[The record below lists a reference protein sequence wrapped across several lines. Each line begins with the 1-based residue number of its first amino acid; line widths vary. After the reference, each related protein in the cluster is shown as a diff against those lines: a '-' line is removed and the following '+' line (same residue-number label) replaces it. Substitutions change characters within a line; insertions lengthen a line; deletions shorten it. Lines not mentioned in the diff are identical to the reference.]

1 MAEYLIQDRTMTALA
16 DQTRRIIGGTDTL
29 SGAEILENLSK
40 VNGEKVE
47 GSKYLVRAISGST
60 SSANRCIKSGYY
72 NDGMLFALPTKQA
85 IDSCWEPLQ
94 FQKWLAPISTDG
106 GFMEIGNF
114 PVDAGFACINKDG
127 YDILIQVY
135 YGTSDNLTFT
145 IESCGIS
152 GYGSSVIDWGDGT
165 IETLDRQIVEVSHS
179 YSSIGGY
186 VIRIRFGDIYNYD
199 YIVSNPLYFVIP
211 EESASK
217 ITVLSF
223 SPSILPDYIHIN
235 ANLQNVGTILFA
247 DGVRWQWYSS
257 SPKENVS
264 SMIIPSSV
272 DTLSYSDLYF
282 PNLKY
287 LVISNG
293 VKYISSYAFRYCMN
307 NLETIVLPSTIETI
321 ADEAFYNDGDHYGKP
336 FKTLVLTGGPNLKI
350 GRIIQYHGNFS
361 NLVIAYRDGVIPL
374 VSATTRF
381 TNMGGTNVYVPD
393 SLVDAYKADE
403 TWTYYVDSI
412 KPISEFVP

>member
-1 MAEYLIQDRTMTALA
+1 MAEYLIQDRTMTVLA
-16 DQTRRIIGGTDTL
+16 DQTRRIAGGTDAL
-29 SGAEILENLSK
+29 SGADILEILSK

-47 GSKYLVRAISGST
+47 GSKYLIRAIDNRTADNST
-60 SSANRCIKSGYY
+60 CIKSGYY
-72 NDGMLFALPTKQA
+72 DDWMIFALPTKQA

-94 FQKWLAPISTDG
+94 FQKWLAPVSTVG
-106 GFMEIGNF
+106 GFMEIGKF
-114 PVDAGFACINKDG
+114 PVDAGCTYTNKDG

-135 YGTSDNLTFT
+135 YGTSDDLTFT
-145 IESCGIS
+145 IESCGVAGYRS
-152 GYGSSVIDWGDGT
+152 GVIDWGDGT
-165 IETLDRQIVEVSHS
+165 IETNSGSIAGVSHT

-186 VIRIRFGDIYNYD
+186 IIKIRFDDVHDYD
-199 YIVSNPLYFVIP
+199 YIVSHPFYFHIP

-223 SPSILPDYIHIN
+223 SPSVQPDHILIN
-235 ANLQNVGTILFA
+235 ANLRNVYSINFA
-247 DGVRWQWYSS
+247 DGVRWDYWTPYSM
-257 SPKENVS
+257 ENVS
-264 SMIIPSSV
+264 SIIIPSSV
-272 DTLSYSDLYF
+272 DTLGEYDLYF

-293 VKYISSYAFRYCMN
+293 VKHISANAFRYCMN

-321 ADEAFYNDGDHYGKP
+321 ADSAFHNDGSANGKP
-336 FKTLVLTGGPNLKI
+336 FKTLVLTGGPNLQI
-350 GRIIQYHGNFS
+350 GNIITYYGNFS

-374 VSATTRF
+374 VSAQTRF
-381 TNMGGTNVYVPD
+381 SNVGKPNIYVSD

-403 TWTYYVDSI
+403 TWSYYVNYI